1 MFSRQPVGA
10 KPATNNCIGYAAQDK
25 SGVLAPFSFDRR
37 LVGPGDVRIQITH
50 AGICHSDLHQV
61 KDEWG
66 GSVFPMVPG

>member
-1 MFSRQPVGA
+1 MFSRPAGGD
-10 KPATNNCIGYAAQDK
+10 KPANNCVGYAALDK
-25 SGVLAPFSFDRR
+25 SGVLAPYSFDRR
-37 LVGPGDVRIQITH
+37 PVGPGDVRIQITH